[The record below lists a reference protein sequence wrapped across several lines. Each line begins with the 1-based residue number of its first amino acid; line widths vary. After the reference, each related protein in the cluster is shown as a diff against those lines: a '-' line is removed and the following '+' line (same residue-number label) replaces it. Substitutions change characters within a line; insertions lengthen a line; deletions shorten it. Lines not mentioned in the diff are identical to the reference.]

1 MNKYINEFYRKGIIL
16 NGEFKLKSGQIS
28 NYYINCRKLF
38 EYPNLIKEISQDI
51 INNFIK
57 NKKIDWICGVP
68 NGAIPLASSISIL
81 SGIPLLLLRKE
92 KKDHGLCNQIDGDFK
107 VGDKVIIIEDVVT
120 TGGSLNEFS
129 KLLLNNNLNII
140 SKICIIN
147 RGNIENIKSLV
158 SYDFNSSLKNL
169 LISNIKNNII
179 WAADCNNMKE
189 LFLKMDKILK
199 SNIKIIKFHMDTFID
214 FNEEN
219 LLKLIEY
226 KKKYNLIYWEDRK
239 FADIGNIMDKQI
251 KNSIYKYHLWN
262 DIFSIHGI
270 TGEESIISTIKNNL
284 NFKWILIGEL
294 SSTNNLI
301 DNNYTNKVKK
311 IYNLH
316 ENIIGIVCQNYL
328 GPEFI
333 HIVPGISNNLN
344 NDNQGQKYNSIENKN
359 FADFYVIG
367 RSIDNFLN

>member
-1 MNKYINEFYRKGIIL
+1 MNKYINEFYRKKIIL

-38 EYPNLIKEISQDI
+38 EFPNLLKEISNDI
-51 INNFIK
+51 INKYIK
-57 NKKIDWICGVP
+57 NKKVDWICGVP
-68 NGAIPLASSISIL
+68 NGAIPLASTISIL
-81 SGIPLLLLRKE
+81 SGIPMLLLRKQE
-92 KKDHGLCNQIDGDFK
+92 KEHGLCNQIDGEFK
-107 VGDKVIIIEDVVT
+107 QGDSVIILEDVVT
-120 TGGSLNEFS
+120 TGGSLNEFCE
-129 KLLLNNNLNII
+129 LLLKNKLNII

-147 RGNIENIKSLV
+147 RSKINEIESLIT
-158 SYDFNSSLKNL
+158 YDFNNFDNKLVKNL
-169 LISNIKNNII
+169 DKNII
-179 WAADCNNMKE
+179 WAADCNNMNE

-199 SNIKIIKFHMDTFID
+199 NNIKIIKLHIDTFND

-219 LLKLIEY
+219 LFKLIEY
-226 KKKYNLIYWEDRK
+226 KKKYNFIYWEDRK

-301 DNNYTNKVKK
+301 DNNYTNSIKK

-328 GPEFI
+328 GSEFI
-333 HIVPGISNNLN
+333 HIVPGISNNKN
-344 NDNQGQKYNSIENKN
+344 FDNQGQKYSSLEDKN
-359 FADFYVIG
+359 FADFFVIG
-367 RSIDNFLN
+367 RSINSFLN